1 MKQNLTTDDII
12 LVSEEE
18 IVDAM
23 RLVMERMKIV
33 IEPSSATVVAAVL
46 KDKRFRDKNVCCIIT
61 GGNLD
66 MSSFF
71 DSIKAKL

>member
-1 MKQNLTTDDII
+1 M
-12 LVSEEE
+12 SEEE